1 MGLPVTKVN
10 LDVEA
15 VSDGARSV
23 GVSILMNPWVALW
36 IAILSEVIG
45 TLALKASEGFTRWA
59 PSVVVVLGYGTAFY
73 FLSVSLRSIPVGV
86 VYAIWSGAGLAL
98 IVVAS
103 WFLFGQRLD
112 LAAFGGLFLILSGIL
127 VLQCFSQAG
136 RGL

>member
-1 MGLPVTKVN
+1 
-10 LDVEA
+10 
-15 VSDGARSV
+15 
-23 GVSILMNPWVALW
+23 MNPWVALW

-59 PSVVVVLGYGTAFY
+59 PSVVVVLGYGAAFY